1 MTGKTDGTDPLKE
14 LALALEESARD
25 SVAQLLKQA
34 PSNALA
40 VALAESPTD
49 LMQATAAELEEVL
62 PGPEPMACRK
72 GCPTCCHVPVRT
84 DAQSVIRIV
93 EHVRQSWPV
102 VERIKLKTRIDA
114 HVEAT
119 KDDYAF
125 AAVADRP
132 PCPFLVEDSCSV
144 HEVRPMVCRAFNST
158 DLAACLKA
166 AKMVGGFASIPAY
179 AMPNMVTVAVQKGM
193 IAALKE
199 KAYGDQSLD
208 FTPAVQYAL
217 SVPDAGERWLKSK
230 RFYPEDAEEG

>member
-1 MTGKTDGTDPLKE
+1 MTKTDGTEALKN
-14 LALALEESARD
+14 LALALEDSTRE
-25 SVAQLLKQA
+25 SVAQLLKQPA
-34 PSNALA
+34 SNALA
-40 VALAESPTD
+40 VAIAEAPTS
-49 LMQATAAELEEVL
+49 LMEETTRELEEVL

-102 VERIKLKTRIDA
+102 VERIKLKARIDA

-132 PCPFLVEDSCSV
+132 ACPFLVEDSCSV
-144 HEVRPMVCRAFNST
+144 HTVRPMVCRAFNST

-199 KAYGDQSLD
+199 KGYGDQSLD
-208 FTPAVQYAL
+208 FMPAVQYAL

-230 RFYPEDAEEG
+230 RFYPEDAEEA

>member
-1 MTGKTDGTDPLKE
+1 MGKTDSNDALKE
-14 LALALEESARD
+14 LAAALESSARD
-25 SVAQLLKQA
+25 GVALLLRQP
-34 PSNALA
+34 PSTDVAI
-40 VALAESPTD
+40 ALAEVPTS
-49 LMQATAAELEEVL
+49 LMEDTARELETML
-62 PGPEPMACRK
+62 PAPEPMACRK

-102 VERIKLKTRIDA
+102 VERIKLKARIDA

-119 KDDYAF
+119 RDPYAF

-132 PCPFLVEDSCSV
+132 ACPFLVEDSCSV
-144 HEVRPMVCRAFNST
+144 HAVRPMVCRAFNST

-166 AKMVGGFASIPAY
+166 ATMVGGFASIPAY
-179 AMPNMVTVAVQKGM
+179 AVPNMVTVAVQKGM

-199 KAYGDQSLD
+199 KGYGDQSLD

-217 SVPDAGERWLKSK
+217 AVPDAGERWLKTK
-230 RFYPEDAEEG
+230 RFYPEDAAEE

>member
-1 MTGKTDGTDPLKE
+1 MARQDGTEALKDLADALE
-14 LALALEESARD
+14 QSAHDGTALLLQQPPSTALAT
-25 SVAQLLKQA
+25 
-34 PSNALA
+34 
-40 VALAESPTD
+40 ALAETMTD
-49 LMQATAAELEEVL
+49 LMENTTRELEGML
-62 PGPEPMACRK
+62 PSPQPVACRK

-102 VERIKLKTRIDA
+102 VERIKLKARIEA

-119 KDDYAF
+119 KDPYAF

-144 HEVRPMVCRAFNST
+144 HAVRPMVCRAFNST

-166 AKMVGGFASIPAY
+166 AKTIGGFASIPAY
-179 AMPNMVTVAVQKGM
+179 ALPNMVTVAVQKGM

-199 KAYGDQSLD
+199 KGYGDQSLD
-208 FTPAVQYAL
+208 FTPALHYAL
-217 SVPDAGERWLKSK
+217 AVPDAGERWLKSK
-230 RFYPEDAEEG
+230 RFYPEDEEEV

>member
-1 MTGKTDGTDPLKE
+1 MTKTDGTDALKN
-14 LALALEESARD
+14 LAVALEDSTRE
-25 SVAQLLKQA
+25 SVAQLLKQPA
-34 PSNALA
+34 SNALA
-40 VALAESPTD
+40 VAIAEAPTS
-49 LMQATAAELEEVL
+49 LMEETTRELEEVL

-132 PCPFLVEDSCSV
+132 ACPFLVEDSCSV
-144 HEVRPMVCRAFNST
+144 HAVRPMVCRAFNST

-199 KAYGDQSLD
+199 KGYGDQSLD
-208 FTPAVQYAL
+208 FMPAVQYAL

-230 RFYPEDAEEG
+230 RFYPEDAEE

>member
-1 MTGKTDGTDPLKE
+1 MTKADGTDALKN
-14 LALALEESARD
+14 LAVALEDSTRE
-25 SVAQLLKQA
+25 SVAELLKQPA
-34 PSNALA
+34 SNALA
-40 VALAESPTD
+40 VAIAEAPTS
-49 LMQATAAELEEVL
+49 LMEETTRELEEVL

-132 PCPFLVEDSCSV
+132 ACPFLVEDSCSV
-144 HEVRPMVCRAFNST
+144 HAVRPMVCRAFNST

-199 KAYGDQSLD
+199 KGYGDQSLD
-208 FTPAVQYAL
+208 FMPAVQYAL

-230 RFYPEDAEEG
+230 RFYPEDAEE

>member
-1 MTGKTDGTDPLKE
+1 MTKADGTDALKN
-14 LALALEESARD
+14 LAVALEDSTRE
-25 SVAQLLKQA
+25 SVAQLLQQPA
-34 PSNALA
+34 SNALA
-40 VALAESPTD
+40 VAIAEAPTS
-49 LMQATAAELEEVL
+49 LMEETTRELEEVL

-102 VERIKLKTRIDA
+102 VERIKLKARIDA

-132 PCPFLVEDSCSV
+132 ACPFLVEDSCSV
-144 HEVRPMVCRAFNST
+144 HAVRPMVCRAFNST

-199 KAYGDQSLD
+199 KGYGDQSLD
-208 FTPAVQYAL
+208 FMPAVQYAL

-230 RFYPEDAEEG
+230 RFYPEDAEE